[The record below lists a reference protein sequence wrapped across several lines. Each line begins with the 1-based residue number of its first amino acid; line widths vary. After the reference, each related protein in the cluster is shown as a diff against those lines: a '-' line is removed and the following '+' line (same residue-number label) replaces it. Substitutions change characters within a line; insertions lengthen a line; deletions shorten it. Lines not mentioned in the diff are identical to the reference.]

1 VSQNFVPYVYGRTQ
15 AVFRIRLLR
24 KTFRPKGHQVT
35 GDWKQNCLL
44 RSFMNSTAHRY
55 FLADRIKENKMA
67 EAWGKYEE

>member
-1 VSQNFVPYVYGRTQ
+1 MSLTFREEHRLW
-15 AVFRIRLLR
+15 VFGIRLLR

-55 FLADRIKENKMA
+55 LLADRIKDNKMA
-67 EAWGKYEE
+67 EACGEYEE